1 MLDYV
6 IRGGTVID
14 GNGSP
19 GRVADVG
26 VRRRPDRGHRRRRRV
41 RARSSTP
48 PGWWWRPG
56 LSTPTPTTTPSCSGT
71 RLPRRPTCTV

>member
-26 VRRRPDRGHRRRRRV
+26 VDDGRIVAIGDVGESGPRGARRRAG
-41 RARSSTP
+41 
-48 PGWWWRPG
+48 
-56 LSTPTPTTTPSCSGT
+56 
-71 RLPRRPTCTV
+71 